1 MHKHF
6 LSDTSFLSKRC
17 IVLLD
22 CFDADLIVIHGA
34 RARLLALNVA
44 DEVLR
49 AIGPSIGTLSM
60 LFPVFPHA
68 FVLFPI
74 RVVQNAISAAF
85 IIFEFSLIDLSLRP
99 HVGALTMLLA
109 SLERAVEEAAVGPL
123 VKALTLHNVVGER
136 TLVDLAS

>member
-6 LSDTSFLSKRC
+6 LSDTSFLPKRC

-22 CFDADLIVIHGA
+22 CFDADLIVIHGT

-60 LFPVFPHA
+60 LFPVFPHT

-85 IIFEFSLIDLSLRP
+85 IIFEFSLIGLTVGP
-99 HVGALTMLLA
+99 HVGAHTVFL
-109 SLERAVEEAAVGPL
+109 SCRERPVE
-123 VKALTLHNVVGER
+123 
-136 TLVDLAS
+136 